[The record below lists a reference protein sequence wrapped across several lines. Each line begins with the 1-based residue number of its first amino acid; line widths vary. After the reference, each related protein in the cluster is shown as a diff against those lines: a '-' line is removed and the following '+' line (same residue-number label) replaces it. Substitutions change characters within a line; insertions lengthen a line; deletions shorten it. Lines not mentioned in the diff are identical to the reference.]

1 MSNLIGF
8 SLKIIVTM
16 GLSTITAIFLW
27 SCFSGDGVVDIET
40 AKTVTA
46 PKPDIEATVEARLD
60 FIATLP
66 KPESDVLIQEIE
78 VPIEVIKEVEVPVE
92 VEKIV
97 EVIKEVEV
105 SVEVEKIVEVIKEV
119 EVIVVATPTPTANDN
134 LDTSFPLDVLGVT
147 KNSGSAIV
155 EVSTGGT
162 GFFVNPEGLIVT
174 NAHVVSTIT
183 DEMEATMCYEA
194 ELGNQYS
201 VKNAALGEM
210 DAKLVAI
217 YPCQDIAIL
226 QINSDETVVFEY
238 PYLSFADSSQLF
250 PGEWLISIGYPYL
263 GESTENDFGLKP
275 TINTG
280 VFSTTRLTDGRQF
293 IHTEIGTNAGN
304 SGGPL
309 LNSLGEV
316 VGVTARRD
324 YYTSAI
330 IDPIPRLIGV
340 NYAVPSNLVVNLIA
354 AYQTNQVSFLYSEN
368 IISTEWTAYLDLS
381 SRYLVALPTSW
392 SYSTDPQYYD
402 RADDTLER
410 FTISLDSGD
419 ATGNGYISLTVTD
432 SSYEIVN
439 GESFVGNTSEEA
451 VAALKEFRS
460 AGAAGFSVVSEYQK
474 SLTGDISGI
483 LYEYLISGGI
493 FCDRHGYEWASV
505 YLVDNWKLY
514 LNILADNCQNN
525 SKYNLRDM
533 EAFIS
538 SFIWLKNFKTEPID
552 RFSLERKIV
561 SENYGWEIQF
571 PINWTVV
578 KLEETNRKFEETV
591 LVTDHRIYDQVG
603 STTVAIRRLNE
614 VSEETLSDWAIQRK
628 AAYELVYQ
636 PISIDG
642 PKLLTDT
649 RFHTV
654 FVNDQ
659 SYVEML
665 HVDLNNERYEV
676 IATTKGPDQQEAG
689 VFGTFV
695 LSNGDEQLRQLV
707 NILLSS
713 FKPSQVL
720 GNQEVIEIGGFRGVM
735 IDPFILDSPAEQKT
749 VRPFELTLL
758 KQGSTLTGTISM
770 TNSNDEK
777 QQAGLI
783 GKVNG
788 DYIEFSAEFDGVML
802 NNSELPMRKM
812 TFSGILA
819 NNQLIKGR
827 YSVEPQT
834 QSNVWMAS
842 RFTEKESL
850 GNADD

>member
-1 MSNLIGF
+1 MSNLLGF
-8 SLKIIVTM
+8 SIKISATV
-16 GLSTITAIFLW
+16 AILAIAAISLW
-27 SCFSGDGVVDIET
+27 SCFGGDDVVDATEEKIV
-40 AKTVTA
+40 AA
-46 PKPDIEATVEARLD
+46 PTPDIEATVEARLD

-66 KPESDVLIQEIE
+66 KPETEVLIKEIE
-78 VPIEVIKEVEVPVE
+78 VLVEVIKEIEIPVEVIKEVEVPVQ
-92 VEKIV
+92 I
-97 EVIKEVEV
+97 
-105 SVEVEKIVEVIKEV
+105 EKIVEVIKEV
-119 EVIVVATPTPTANDN
+119 EVIVITTPTPTANENIDS
-134 LDTSFPLDVLGVT
+134 SFPLDVLGVT
-147 KNSGSAIV
+147 NNFGSAIV

-162 GFFVNPEGLIVT
+162 GFLVNSEGLMVT

-183 DEMEATMCYEA
+183 EEMEATMCYDA

-201 VKNAALGEM
+201 VKNTALGEM

-217 YPCQDIAIL
+217 YPCQDIALL
-226 QINSDETVVFEY
+226 QINSDQTVVFEY

-309 LNSLGEV
+309 LNALGEV

-330 IDPIPRLIGV
+330 IDPMTRLIGV
-340 NYAVPSNLVVNLIA
+340 NYAVPSNLVANLIA

-368 IISTEWTAYLDLS
+368 IISTEWTTYLDLS

-392 SYSTDPQYYD
+392 SYSIDPQYYD
-402 RADDTLER
+402 RADDTLDR

-419 ATGNGYISLTVTD
+419 ATGNGYVSLTVTD

-451 VAALKEFRS
+451 VEALKEFRS
-460 AGAAGFSVVSEYQK
+460 SGTAGFSVVSEYQK
-474 SLTGDISGI
+474 SLTGGISGI
-483 LYEYLISGGI
+483 WYEYLISGGI
-493 FCDRHGYEWASV
+493 YCDRHGYEWTSV

-514 LNILADNCQNN
+514 FNILADNCENN

-533 EAFIS
+533 EAFIG
-538 SFIWLKNFKTEPID
+538 SFIWLNNFKAEPAD
-552 RFSLERKIV
+552 RFSLERKLV

-571 PINWTVV
+571 PRNWTVV
-578 KLEETNRKFEETV
+578 KLEETDRKFEETV
-591 LVTDHRIYDQVG
+591 LVTDHRIYDQAG
-603 STTVAIRRLNE
+603 STTLAIRRLNE
-614 VSEETLSDWAIQRK
+614 VPEETLSDWSIQRK

-636 PISIDG
+636 PIRADG
-642 PKLLTDT
+642 PTPVTDT

-676 IATTKGPDQQEAG
+676 IATTKGPDQQIAG
-689 VFGTFV
+689 VFGTVV

-713 FKPSQVL
+713 FKRSQVL
-720 GNQEVIEIGGFRGVM
+720 ENHEVIEIGDFRGVM
-735 IDPFILDSPAEQKT
+735 IDPFIIDSSAEQKT

-770 TNSNDEK
+770 TDSNNEK
-777 QQAGLI
+777 QQADVTG
-783 GKVNG
+783 GVNG
-788 DYIEFSAEFDGVML
+788 DYIEFSTGFEDPML
-802 NNSELPMRKM
+802 NNSEIPMHKM

-819 NNQLIKGR
+819 QNQLIKGR

-842 RFTEKESL
+842 RFTEKENQ